1 MDKFKKKLLCM
12 DVLLLALLIAADQI
26 TKKLAVIRLKDQPSF
41 VLIDGILELSYLEN
55 KGAAFGILQDQ
66 KLFFVVIACVFLA
79 VILYVLLRAP
89 GERKYVRL
97 HLLLICIAS
106 GAIGNMADRLRLG
119 YVVDFIYFSL
129 IDFPVFNV
137 ADIYVTVAIALFA
150 ISVLFL
156 YKEEDFGFLIWK
168 RD

>member
-1 MDKFKKKLLCM
+1 M
-12 DVLLLALLIAADQI
+12 DVVLLAVLIAADQL
-26 TKKLAVIRLKDQPSF
+26 TKKLAVARLKDHPSF
-41 VLIDGILELSYLEN
+41 VLIDGVLEFSYLEN

-66 KLFFVVIACVFLA
+66 KLFFVVIASVFLA
-79 VILYVLLRAP
+79 VILYVLLKAP
-89 GERKYVRL
+89 GEPKYIRL
-97 HLLLICIAS
+97 HLLLIFIAS

-137 ADIYVTVAIALFA
+137 ADIYVTVSTALFA
-150 ISVLFL
+150 VLVLFV
-156 YKEEDFGFLIWK
+156 YKEEDFGFLLWK